1 MKGQKVRVFKIQQ
14 KYQKGATMIEYAI
27 MAVLIGAVSV
37 AIVGVIGREVRSM
50 FSTVNW

>member
-1 MKGQKVRVFKIQQ
+1 MRMFEFQQ

-37 AIVGVIGREVRSM
+37 AIVGVIGKEVRSM
-50 FSTVNW
+50 FSSVNW